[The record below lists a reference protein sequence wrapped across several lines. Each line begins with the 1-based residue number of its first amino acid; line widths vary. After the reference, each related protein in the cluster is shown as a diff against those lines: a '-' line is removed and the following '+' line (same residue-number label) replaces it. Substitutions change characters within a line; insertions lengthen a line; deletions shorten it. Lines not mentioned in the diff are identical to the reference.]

1 MFKDIIKLGLLVII
15 LVFMFNL
22 AFPRYA
28 IMKPLSS
35 RLERASIS
43 GSLFPET
50 NHTLTSI
57 SK

>member
-1 MFKDIIKLGLLVII
+1 MFKDIIKLGLLVVM

-35 RLERASIS
+35 RLER
-43 GSLFPET
+43 
-50 NHTLTSI
+50 TSSAVAYFLKQTI
-57 SK
+57 P

>member
-35 RLERASIS
+35 RLERASSSVAFFLKQII
-43 GSLFPET
+43 P
-50 NHTLTSI
+50 
-57 SK
+57 

>member
-35 RLERASIS
+35 QLERASTAVAYFLKQNI
-43 GSLFPET
+43 P
-50 NHTLTSI
+50 
-57 SK
+57 

>member
-28 IMKPLSS
+28 RMKPLSS
-35 RLERASIS
+35 RLEIHSWAVAYFLKQTI
-43 GSLFPET
+43 P
-50 NHTLTSI
+50 
-57 SK
+57 

>member
-15 LVFMFNL
+15 LVIMFNL

-35 RLERASIS
+35 RLERASSAVAYFLKQTI
-43 GSLFPET
+43 P
-50 NHTLTSI
+50 
-57 SK
+57 

>member
-1 MFKDIIKLGLLVII
+1 MFKDIIKLGLLVVM

-35 RLERASIS
+35 RLERASTAVAYFLKQTI
-43 GSLFPET
+43 P
-50 NHTLTSI
+50 
-57 SK
+57 